1 MPIERRGQ
9 QSGGVHGIDG
19 RAERALGMTRIDILN
34 LYRERF
40 DLRRS
45 EKELHLQRLTW
56 ISYARLAIFAVGIML
71 AWFVWE
77 TDRVPWPWLF
87 VPAVVFFAL
96 LWIHAG
102 QNDALRRCERAE
114 LFYRRGIAR
123 LEDRWLGEGQTGAVF
138 ADSLHPYAGDL
149 DIFGEGS
156 LFELLATTK
165 SVWGRQVLADWLR
178 HPAPSAEIPRRQDA
192 VRELAP
198 LLELREAIASEH
210 AEVGTDVDSQALATW
225 ATKLPERT
233 KVVTRLAVL
242 LFSLTNLLFAV
253 TWLMSWTGRLP
264 FLMTLIVS
272 TALVVALR
280 PWARGVLTEV
290 EEPSRSLGVLSF
302 LLKRFE
308 REAFMS
314 SLLVELQGNLA
325 TDGESASGQIHR
337 LGRLVDYLDARRNQ
351 LFAPISAL
359 LLWGTQF
366 AFALERFRAAV
377 GPSVPRWLS
386 AVGQLDALVALAT
399 YHFERPENSFP
410 EIVEDDALFVAEG
423 LGHPL
428 IPLDRLVRNDVRLGS
443 KNCLIVVSG
452 SNMSGKSTLLRAIG
466 VNCVLGLAGAPVT
479 AEKLS
484 LSPMQVAASIQI
496 QDSLQDGISHFY
508 AEILRLR
515 QMMELAGGELPLV
528 FLLDEILHGT
538 NSHDRRIGADA
549 VVRGLVDRG
558 AFGMITTHDL
568 ALSQL
573 AEALGEKACNVHF
586 EDQIVNGEIRFD
598 YVMRPGVVKKSNAL
612 DLMRSI
618 GLEV

>member
-1 MPIERRGQ
+1 MPIQ
-9 QSGGVHGIDG
+9 P
-19 RAERALGMTRIDILN
+19 TRIEILD

-40 DLRRS
+40 ALRRS
-45 EKELHLQRLTW
+45 EKELHLR
-56 ISYARLAIFAVGIML
+56 RLAWIAYTRLAVFAIGVMI

-77 TDRVPWPWLF
+77 TDRVSWPWLF
-87 VPAVVFFAL
+87 APAAAFFTL
-96 LWIHAG
+96 VWMHADR
-102 QNDALRRCERAE
+102 NDALRRCERAE

-123 LEDRWLGEGQTGAVF
+123 LEDRWAGEGQTGAAF

-149 DIFGEGS
+149 DIFGKGS

-165 SVWGRQVLADWLR
+165 SVWGAQTLADWLR
-178 HPAPSAEIPRRQDA
+178 QPAPSAEIPRRQDA

-210 AEVGTDVDSQALATW
+210 AEVGSDVDSQALATW
-225 ATKLPERT
+225 ATKLPEST
-233 KVVTRLAVL
+233 KAVTRLAVL
-242 LFSLTNLLFAV
+242 LFGLANLTFAV

-264 FLMTLIVS
+264 FLVTLIVS
-272 TALVVALR
+272 GALAVALR

-290 EEPSRSLGVLSF
+290 EEPSRSLGVLSS

-308 REAFMS
+308 REAFTS

-325 TDGESASGQIHR
+325 ADGEPASRQIHR
-337 LGRLVDYLDARRNQ
+337 LRRLVDYLDARRNQ
-351 LFAPISAL
+351 LFAPIAAL

-366 AFALERFRAAV
+366 AFALERFRAAA

-386 AVGQLDALVALAT
+386 AVGKLDALVAIAT
-399 YHFERPENSFP
+399 YHFEHPEHPFP

-428 IPLDRLVRNDVRLGS
+428 IRSDRLVRNDVRLGTERR
-443 KNCLIVVSG
+443 LIVVSG

-479 AEKLS
+479 AEKLA
-484 LSPMQVAASIQI
+484 LSPLQVAASIRI

-515 QMMELAGGELPLV
+515 QVMELAGGETPLV

-558 AFGMITTHDL
+558 AFGLITTHDL

-573 AEALGEKACNVHF
+573 AEALGEKARNVHF
-586 EDQIVNGEIRFD
+586 EDQIENGEIRFD